1 MSTMDNTSAALAAL
15 RGNSIPEKMAS
26 IGVEK
31 GRMLDIRQLDEIC
44 RDYGIEIY
52 LFFEKELATTRP
64 LAEVQEEYRNV
75 PEFERPFVKI
85 DRFLAFTKENDPSFA
100 QTIEAFPL
108 MIEIVTVGEMPV
120 HGTGKSQ
127 PFATG
132 LMPFLDEF
140 DVEVDPVATH
150 NGHPL

>member
-15 RGNSIPEKMAS
+15 RGDSIPEKMAS

-31 GRMLDIRQLDEIC
+31 GRMLDIRHLDEIC

-52 LFFEKELATTRP
+52 LFFEKALATTRP

-85 DRFLAFTKENDPSFA
+85 DRFFGVHKRER
-100 QTIEAFPL
+100 
-108 MIEIVTVGEMPV
+108 PV
-120 HGTGKSQ
+120 VCPDH
-127 PFATG
+127 
-132 LMPFLDEF
+132 
-140 DVEVDPVATH
+140 
-150 NGHPL
+150 